1 MKNYFFIILFFP
13 FLISCNSSNIS
24 SLPNRFA
31 LTLGNDEI
39 IISSPKGYC
48 INEGTQ
54 RRHSAGFSITISDCF
69 EVYDNKMLTLVRS
82 PVRTLVA
89 ITVSDKKIRSED
101 DYNSLD
107 KLIMSGKLDE
117 ALGRIDEPAK
127 IINRNRSK
135 AKGVYYM
142 CFEEEVV
149 DPELEATSQSKNFC
163 RAVFIIKQRIIS
175 LVGSE
180 YSTQYTDDKRMQNL
194 IKDTVSAILN
204 SNRINE
210 A

>member
-1 MKNYFFIILFFP
+1 M
-13 FLISCNSSNIS
+13 S

-31 LTLGNDEI
+31 LSVGSDEI

-54 RRHSAGFSITISDCF
+54 RRHSSGFSITISDCF

-82 PVRTLVA
+82 PVRALVT
-89 ITVSDKKIRSED
+89 ITVSETKVRSKD
-101 DYNSLD
+101 DYDSLD
-107 KLIMSGKLDE
+107 KLIMSGKLDK
-117 ALGRIDEPAK
+117 AFGRTNEPVK

-135 AKGVYYM
+135 DKGVYYM
-142 CFEEEVV
+142 CFEQEVV
-149 DPELEATSQSKNFC
+149 DPELEAASQSKNFC
-163 RAVFIIKQRIIS
+163 RAVLIVKQRIIS

-180 YSTQYTDDKRMQNL
+180 YSTQYTDDKRMENL
-194 IKDTVSAILN
+194 IKDTVSAILD